1 MRALILAAALLATA
15 PALAHAQAA
24 PAPTAVVAQPSP
36 RETVAAVAG
45 RIRDLYFD
53 PAVGDRIA
61 DTLAA
66 EAAAGAFDALTD
78 PRDLAAT
85 LSRRLRPL
93 DAHFNVAW
101 DPNAPA
107 GPPAGGGP
115 QRIRREPGSPPPPGA
130 GAPGSPMARPA
141 NPVEAR
147 GNYGFRKVEILP
159 GNIGY
164 IDLRQFANIDFG
176 NPADPAR
183 RAADAALTFVA
194 DADAVIFDLRDN
206 GGGAPSMVGYLTSA
220 FTPADAPIYNV
231 FHSRQGSTSEAPAVF
246 HPNPRLEVPVYVLIS
261 GRTGSAGEAFPYTLQ
276 GARRATIVGEASGGA
291 ANPGGMVPVGGGFAV
306 FISQGSPRNPVTGRN
321 WEGTGVQ
328 PDVAVPWDQALTR
341 AHTLALETIL
351 AGDAGRTDAAWTL
364 QVMTSTTAA
373 GDLTPYAGVYGEQ
386 TVSVAGDRLGI
397 VRGRRPPVVLARLDG
412 DLFTVVGDPSRRV
425 QFGRDEAGRVTI
437 MDSISLGGPG
447 GRARRTD

>member
-1 MRALILAAALLATA
+1 MRAVILAAALLTA
-15 PALAHAQAA
+15 APTLVQAQPA
-24 PAPTAVVAQPSP
+24 PAPAAAAQPSP

-53 PAVGDRIA
+53 PAAGDRIA
-61 DTLAA
+61 DALEA
-66 EAAAGAFDALTD
+66 EAAAGAFDGLTD
-78 PRDLAAT
+78 QRDLAAA

-107 GPPAGGGP
+107 GPAPTM
-115 QRIRREPGSPPPPGA
+115 RRPPPPGVAPA
-130 GAPGSPMARPA
+130 GGEPIRRLARPA
-141 NPVEAR
+141 NPGEVR
-147 GNYGFRKVEILP
+147 GHFGFRKVEVLP
-159 GNIGY
+159 GNVGY
-164 IDLRQFANIDFG
+164 IDLRQFSNIDFD

-183 RAADAALTFVA
+183 RAADSALAFVA

-220 FTPADAPIYNV
+220 FTPANAPIYNV
-231 FHSRQGSTSEAPAVF
+231 FHSREGTESEAPAVF

-306 FISQGSPRNPVTGRN
+306 FVSQGSPRNPNTGRN
-321 WEGTGVQ
+321 WEGTGVI

-341 AHTLALETIL
+341 AHTLALEGIV
-351 AGDAGRTDAAWTL
+351 AADSRRTDAVWAMEAL
-364 QVMTSTTAA
+364 NATAQPD
-373 GDLTPYAGVYGEQ
+373 DLSAYAGAYGEQ
-386 TVSVAGDRLGI
+386 QVSVVADKLQV
-397 VRGRRPPVVLARLDG
+397 VRGRRPPVVLSALG
-412 DLFTVVGDPSRRV
+412 PDLFTVVGDPTRRV
-425 QFGRDEAGRVTI
+425 QFTRDEAGRVTT
-437 MDSISLGGPG
+437 MDSLGLGGPG
-447 GRARRTD
+447 PRARRSD

>member
-1 MRALILAAALLATA
+1 MRAIILAAALIAAAPAFVHAQTA
-15 PALAHAQAA
+15 PAPAA
-24 PAPTAVVAQPSP
+24 AQPSP
-36 RETVAAVAG
+36 RITVGAVAG

-61 DTLAA
+61 DDLEA
-66 EAAAGAFDALTD
+66 EAAAGAFDSLTD
-78 PRDLAAT
+78 QRDLAAA

-107 GPPAGGGP
+107 GPPPGGGP
-115 QRIRREPGSPPPPGA
+115 QQVRRTPGASPPPGA
-130 GAPGSPMARPA
+130 GEPGPRRPA
-141 NPVEAR
+141 NPMEAR
-147 GNYGFRKVEILP
+147 SHYGFRKVEILP

-164 IDLRQFANIDFG
+164 IDLRQFSNIDFG

-220 FTPADAPIYNV
+220 FTPANAPIYNI
-231 FHSRQGSTSEAPAVF
+231 FHSREGTESEAPAVF
-246 HPNPRLEVPVYVLIS
+246 HPNPRLDVPVYVLIS

-291 ANPGGMVPVGGGFAV
+291 ANPGGMVPVGGGFAI
-306 FISQGSPRNPVTGRN
+306 FISQGSPRNPNTGGN
-321 WEGTGVQ
+321 WEGTGVL

-341 AHTLALETIL
+341 AHTLALEAIA
-351 AGDAGRTDAAWTL
+351 AGDSSRIDAAWAL
-364 QVMTSTTAA
+364 QAMNSRTAA
-373 GDLTPYAGVYGEQ
+373 GDLTPYAGAFGEA
-386 TVSVAGDRLGI
+386 TVSVVGNQLHV

-412 DLFTVVGDPSRRV
+412 DLFTVVGDPGRRV
-425 QFGRDEAGRVTI
+425 QFTRDEAARVVT
-437 MDSISLGGPG
+437 MDSVGFSGPG
-447 GRARRTD
+447 PRARRTD

>member
-1 MRALILAAALLATA
+1 MRALILAAALLAATPALGHVQTA
-15 PALAHAQAA
+15 PAPAA
-24 PAPTAVVAQPSP
+24 AAQPSP
-36 RETVAAVAG
+36 RDTVAAVAG

-53 PAVGDRIA
+53 AAVGDQIA
-61 DTLAA
+61 DALEA

-78 PRDLAAT
+78 QRDLAAT

-93 DAHFNVAW
+93 DTHFNVSW

-107 GPPAGGGP
+107 APGPGGGP

-130 GAPGSPMARPA
+130 GEPGRPRPA
-141 NPVEAR
+141 NPGEAR
-147 GNYGFRKVEILP
+147 GHFGFRKVEILP
-159 GNIGY
+159 GNVGY
-164 IDLRQFANIDFG
+164 IDLRGFSNIDFD

-183 RAADAALTFVA
+183 RAADSALNFVA

-220 FTPADAPIYNV
+220 FTPADAPIYNI
-231 FHSRQGSTSEAPAVF
+231 FHSRQGATSEAPAVF

-291 ANPGGMVPVGGGFAV
+291 ANPGGMVPVGCGFAV
-306 FISQGSPRNPVTGRN
+306 FISQGSPRNPVTGGN

-328 PDVAVPWDQALTR
+328 PDVAVPWDQALAR

-351 AGDAGRTDAAWTL
+351 TGDSGRTDAAWAL
-364 QVMTSTTAA
+364 QAINSTTPA
-373 GDLTPYAGVYGEQ
+373 GDLTPYAGIYGEQ
-386 TVSVAGDRLGI
+386 TVSVAGDRLNV
-397 VRGRRPPVVLARLDG
+397 VRGRRPPVVLTRLDG

-425 QFGRDEAGRVTI
+425 QFGRDDAGRVTI
-437 MDSISLGGPG
+437 LDSIGLGGPG

>member
-1 MRALILAAALLATA
+1 MRALILAAALLAAT
-15 PALAHAQAA
+15 PALACAQSTPPPAA
-24 PAPTAVVAQPSP
+24 AVQPSP

-53 PAVGDRIA
+53 PAAGDRIA
-61 DTLAA
+61 DALEA
-66 EAAAGAFDALTD
+66 EAAAGAFDSLTD
-78 PRDLAAT
+78 QRDLAAT

-107 GPPAGGGP
+107 GPAPMMRRPPSEGAGPAAGEP
-115 QRIRREPGSPPPPGA
+115 IRRL
-130 GAPGSPMARPA
+130 ARPA
-141 NPVEAR
+141 NPGEVR
-147 GNYGFRKVEILP
+147 GNFGFRKVEILS
-159 GNIGY
+159 GNVGY
-164 IDLRQFANIDFG
+164 IDLRQFSNIDFD

-183 RAADAALTFVA
+183 RAADSALAFVA

-220 FTPADAPIYNV
+220 FTPANAPIYNV
-231 FHSRQGSTSEAPAVF
+231 FHSREGTESEAPDVF

-306 FISQGSPRNPVTGRN
+306 FISQGSPRNPATGRN
-321 WEGTGVQ
+321 WEGTGVL

-341 AHTLALETIL
+341 AHSLALEGIV
-351 AGDAGRTDAAWTL
+351 AGDSRRTDAIWTL
-364 QVMTSTTAA
+364 EAMNATAQA
-373 GDLTPYAGVYGEQ
+373 GDLSAYAGAYGEQ
-386 TVSVAGDRLGI
+386 QVSVVGDKLHV
-397 VRGRRPPVVLARLDG
+397 VRGRRPPVVLSALG
-412 DLFTVVGDPSRRV
+412 PDLFTVVGDPTRRV
-425 QFGRDEAGRVTI
+425 QFTRNDAGRVTT
-437 MDSISLGGPG
+437 MDSLGLGGPG
-447 GRARRTD
+447 PRARRTD